1 MGRCTLCSFVL
12 DSSGHFSSRRNNIPI
27 KFCIFIVS
35 GDAQIPVSVT
45 TIFEYI
51 IFINQD
57 NCLEW
62 VVTINSV
69 SVYIGSS
76 TFLYGIIMK
85 NLVSTKPYNFDQTS
99 VYLKSVAFLPIT
111 FLEQKSFLKFFI
123 HVRDYVLRRFCLSG
137 TNYQINLLL
146 DLLSKAQLTHAITI
160 FCWFKHMVH
169 GKGYLKILMI
179 SDKVSG

>member
-1 MGRCTLCSFVL
+1 M
-12 DSSGHFSSRRNNIPI
+12 
-27 KFCIFIVS
+27 S

-123 HVRDYVLRRFCLSG
+123 HVRGYVLWRSYLSV

-146 DLLSKAQLTHAITI
+146 NLLSKAQLTHAITI

-169 GKGYLKILMI
+169 DKGYLKILLI